1 MQYFVTG
8 ATGFIGKRLVKK
20 LLERKGSVVH
30 YLLRPE
36 SLGKAAALN
45 DYWGLT
51 ANEAA
56 NRAIPVAGDLTSN
69 KLGVGSADLKRL
81 KSQVQH
87 FYHLAAVYDLSADA
101 ESQTAVNI
109 DGTRNTVE
117 FAKAIDA
124 AHFHHVSSIAAAGL
138 YEGVFR
144 EDMFEEAENYEHPY
158 FLTKHESEKIVRREC
173 KIPWTVYRPAMVV
186 GDSSTGEMDKID
198 GPYYFFK
205 VIQRMRQL
213 LPPWMPSMGLEGGRV
228 NIVPVDFVVN
238 ALDHISH
245 SGAAPVALAPA
256 RKKAAAA
263 ATSLV
268 AAPASSIASK
278 CFHLVDPVGYRVGDV
293 LDIFS
298 RAAHA
303 PKMNIF
309 VNAALLG
316 FIPRSVKKSLMA
328 LAPVRRVR
336 NAVMTDLGLPE
347 DMLTFVNYPTRFD
360 SREMTA
366 ALKGS
371 GISCPNLKDYAWRL
385 WDYWERHLD
394 PDLHI
399 DRSLRGTVGGKV
411 VLITGGSSGIGLAT
425 AHKFAEAGAITVICG
440 RDQDKLDEACAE
452 AIAKGYE
459 FIAYSA
465 DIADMADCDRFVQ
478 QLIKDHGG
486 VDFLINNAGRSIR
499 RAVEASYDRF
509 HDFERT
515 MQLNY
520 FGCLRVTMGLLPG
533 MAAKKKGHV
542 VNISSIGVL
551 TNAPRFSAYV
561 ASKAALDAWTRCA
574 SSEFA
579 DVGIGFTTI
588 NMPLVR
594 TPMIAPTNLY
604 NNVPTLS
611 PEEAADMVAQA
622 CIFKPVRIATRLGVA
637 GEVMHALLP
646 RVAQIAMN
654 TSFRMFPDS
663 SAAKGAKPGEKA
675 PKAQAL
681 SAEAVAMQQ
690 MMRGIHF

>member
-30 YLLRPE
+30 FLLRQE
-36 SLGKAAALN
+36 SAAKVAELRR
-45 DYWGLT
+45 YWGVS
-51 ANEAA
+51 AA
-56 NRAIPVAGDLTSN
+56 RAVPVYGDLTSR
-69 KLGVGSADLKRL
+69 KLGISADDIKKLKGHID
-81 KSQVQH
+81 H
-87 FYHLAAVYDLSADA
+87 FHHLAAVYDLSADT
-101 ESQTAVNI
+101 ESQVAVNI
-109 DGTRNTVE
+109 EGTRNTVE

-124 AHFHHVSSIAAAGL
+124 GHFHHVSSIAAAGL

-144 EDMFEEAENYEHPY
+144 EDMFEEAEGLDHPY
-158 FLTKHESEKIVRREC
+158 FLTKHESEKIVRHDC
-173 KIPWTVYRPAMVV
+173 KMPWTVYRPAMVV
-186 GDSSTGEMDKID
+186 GDSTTGEMDKID

-205 VIQRMRQL
+205 LIQRMRQL
-213 LPPWMPSMGLEGGRV
+213 LPPWMPAVGLEGGRV

-238 ALDHISH
+238 AIHVISH
-245 SGAAPVALAPA
+245 QP
-256 RKKAAAA
+256 
-263 ATSLV
+263 
-268 AAPASSIASK
+268 SIGKK

-303 PKMNIF
+303 PRMNLF

-316 FIPRSVKKSLMA
+316 FIPKGIKKSLMA
-328 LAPVRRVR
+328 IAPVRRVR
-336 NAVMTDLGLPE
+336 NAVLKDLGLPE

-360 SREMTA
+360 CRETLA

-371 GISCPNLKDYAWRL
+371 GVQCPNLKDYAWRL

-394 PDLHI
+394 PELFI
-399 DRSLRGTVGGKV
+399 DRTLKGTVAGKV
-411 VLITGGSSGIGLAT
+411 VLVTGGSSGIGLAA
-425 AHKFAEAGAITVICG
+425 AHKFAEAGATTIICG
-440 RDQDKLDEACAE
+440 RDQDKLDAACQEARD
-452 AIAKGYE
+452 KGYE
-459 FIAYSA
+459 FIAYA
-465 DIADMADCDRFVQ
+465 TDIADMQDCDRFVQ
-478 QLIKDHGG
+478 QLIADHGG

-499 RAVEASYDRF
+499 RAIESSYDRF
-509 HDFERT
+509 HDYERT

-520 FGCLRVTMGLLPG
+520 FGCLRVTMGFLPG
-533 MAAKKKGHV
+533 MVEKRKGHV

-579 DVGIGFTTI
+579 DQGITFTTI

-594 TPMIAPTNLY
+594 TPMIAPTQIY

-611 PEEAADMVAQA
+611 PEEAADMIAQA
-622 CIFKPVRIATRLGVA
+622 CIFKPVRIATRLGTV
-637 GEVMHALLP
+637 GQVLHALVP

-663 SAAKGAKPGEKA
+663 TAAKGDKSGKP
-675 PKAQAL
+675 QL
-681 SAEAVAMQQ
+681 SAEAIALQQ

>member
-30 YLLRPE
+30 FLIRQESEGKVAGLR
-36 SLGKAAALN
+36 K
-45 DYWGLT
+45 YWG
-51 ANEAA
+51 AGAA
-56 NRAIPVAGDLTSN
+56 RVVPVFGDLTAK
-69 KLGVGSADLKRL
+69 KLGVSADAIKQI
-81 KSQVQH
+81 KGQIDH
-87 FYHLAAVYDLSADA
+87 FYHLAAVYDLVADEA
-101 ESQTAVNI
+101 SQIAVNI
-109 DGTRNTVE
+109 EGTRNTVE
-117 FAKAIDA
+117 LAAAIQA
-124 AHFHHVSSIAAAGL
+124 RHFHHVSSIAAAGL

-158 FLTKHESEKIVRREC
+158 FMTKHESEKIVRHEC
-173 KIPWTVYRPAMVV
+173 KLPWSVYRPAMVV

-205 VIQRMRQL
+205 LIQRMRQV
-213 LPPWMPSMGLEGGRV
+213 LPPWMPSVGLEGGRI

-238 ALDHISH
+238 ALDAISH
-245 SGAAPVALAPA
+245 QKGIT
-256 RKKAAAA
+256 K
-263 ATSLV
+263 
-268 AAPASSIASK
+268 K

-303 PKMNIF
+303 PKMNLFI
-309 VNAALLG
+309 NAALLG
-316 FIPRSVKKSLMA
+316 FIPRSVTKGLMA

-336 NAVMTDLGLPE
+336 QAIMKDLGLPE

-360 SREMTA
+360 CRDTLA
-366 ALKGS
+366 ALKGT
-371 GISCPNLKDYAWRL
+371 GVACPNLKDYAWRL

-394 PDLHI
+394 PALHI
-399 DRSLRGTVGGKV
+399 DHTLRGTVAGKV

-440 RDQDKLDEACAE
+440 RDVDKLEEACKE
-452 AIAKGYE
+452 AKAKGYS
-459 FIAYSA
+459 FIAYPA
-465 DIADMADCDRFVQ
+465 DIADMADCDRFIK
-478 QLIKDHGG
+478 QLIDDHGG

-499 RAVEASYDRF
+499 RAIESSYDRF

-533 MAAKKKGHV
+533 MVAKHKGHV

-561 ASKAALDAWTRCA
+561 ASKAALEAWARCA

-579 DVGIGFTTI
+579 DQGVSFTTI

-594 TPMIAPTNLY
+594 TPMIAPTGLY
-604 NNVPTLS
+604 NNVPTLA
-611 PEEAADMVAQA
+611 PEEAADMVAEA
-622 CIFKPVRIATRLGVA
+622 CIFKPVRIATRLGITGQVL
-637 GEVMHALLP
+637 HAVLP

-654 TSFRMFPDS
+654 TAFRMFPDS
-663 SAAKGAKPGEKA
+663 GAAKGAKPGDKVV
-675 PKAQAL
+675 KQHL
-681 SAEAVAMQQ
+681 SPEAVAMQQ

>member
-20 LLERKGSVVH
+20 LLERKGSVV
-30 YLLRPE
+30 YFLIRKESANKVAGLRE
-36 SLGKAAALN
+36 FWGVSAA
-45 DYWGLT
+45 
-51 ANEAA
+51 
-56 NRAIPVAGDLTSN
+56 RVVPVHGDLTA
-69 KLGVGSADLKRL
+69 KRLGVSAEEIKKLKG
-81 KSQVQH
+81 QIDH
-87 FYHLAAVYDLSADA
+87 FYHLAAVYDLGADE
-101 ESQTAVNI
+101 ESQVAVNI
-109 DGTRNTVE
+109 DGTRHTVE

-124 AHFHHVSSIAAAGL
+124 GHFHHVSSIAAAGL

-144 EDMFEEAENYEHPY
+144 EDMFEEAENYDHPY
-158 FLTKHESEKIVRREC
+158 FMTKHESEKIVRQEC
-173 KIPWTVYRPAMVV
+173 KGKWSVYRPAMVV
-186 GDSSTGEMDKID
+186 GDSTTGEMDKID

-205 VIQRMRQL
+205 LIQRMRQL
-213 LPPWMPSMGLEGGRV
+213 LPPWMPAVGLEGGRI

-238 ALDHISH
+238 ALDVISH
-245 SGAAPVALAPA
+245 
-256 RKKAAAA
+256 K
-263 ATSLV
+263 TD
-268 AAPASSIASK
+268 IAKK

-298 RAAHA
+298 KAAHA
-303 PKMNIF
+303 PKMNLFI
-309 VNAALLG
+309 NAALLG
-316 FIPRSVKKSLMA
+316 FIPKSVKKGLMA
-328 LAPVRRVR
+328 LAPVRRIR
-336 NAVMTDLGLPE
+336 NAVLKDLGLPE
-347 DMLTFVNYPTRFD
+347 DMLAFVNYPTRFD
-360 SREMTA
+360 CRDTLA

-371 GISCPNLKDYAWRL
+371 GVTCPNLKDYAWRL

-399 DRSLRGTVGGKV
+399 DRSLKGTAGGKV
-411 VLITGGSSGIGLAT
+411 VLVTGGSSGIGLAA
-425 AHKFAEAGAITVICG
+425 AHKFAEAGATTIICG

-452 AIAKGYE
+452 AKAKGYQ
-459 FIAYSA
+459 FVAYAA
-465 DIADMADCDRFVQ
+465 DIADMADCDRFTK
-478 QLIKDHGG
+478 LLNDNHGG

-499 RAVEASYDRF
+499 RAIESSYDRF

-533 MAAKKKGHV
+533 MVGKKRGHV

-574 SSEFA
+574 SSEYA
-579 DVGIGFTTI
+579 DQGITFTTI

-594 TPMIAPTNLY
+594 TPMIAPTKMY
-604 NNVPTLS
+604 DNVPTLS
-611 PEEAADMVAQA
+611 PEEAADLIAQA
-622 CIFKPVRIATRLGVA
+622 CIFKPVRIATRLGIA
-637 GEVMHALLP
+637 GQVMHALVP

-663 SAAKGAKPGEKA
+663 SAAKGEKGGKP
-675 PKAQAL
+675 QL

-690 MMRGIHF
+690 MMQGIHF

>member
-20 LLERKGSVVH
+20 LLERKGAVVH
-30 YLLRPE
+30 FLLRKE
-36 SLGKAAALN
+36 SEGKVAELR
-45 DYWGLT
+45 DYWG
-51 ANEAA
+51 ASAA
-56 NRAIPVAGDLTSN
+56 RAVPVFGDLTAK
-69 KLGVGSADLKRL
+69 KLGISSEDVKQLKGRID
-81 KSQVQH
+81 H
-87 FYHLAAVYDLSADA
+87 FYHLAAVYDLSADE
-101 ESQTAVNI
+101 ESQIAVNI
-109 DGTRNTVE
+109 EGTRNTVE
-117 FAKAIDA
+117 LAKAIDA
-124 AHFHHVSSIAAAGL
+124 GHFHHVSSIAAAGL

-144 EDMFEEAENYEHPY
+144 EDMFDEAENYDHPY
-158 FLTKHESEKIVRREC
+158 FMTKHESEKIVRKEC
-173 KIPWTVYRPAMVV
+173 KVPWSVYRPAMVV
-186 GDSSTGEMDKID
+186 GDSTTGEMDKID

-205 VIQRMRQL
+205 LIQRMRQL
-213 LPPWMPSMGLEGGRV
+213 LPPWMPSVGLEGGRV

-245 SGAAPVALAPA
+245 KEGITK
-256 RKKAAAA
+256 R
-263 ATSLV
+263 
-268 AAPASSIASK
+268 

-298 RAAHA
+298 KAAHA
-303 PKMNIF
+303 PKMNLF

-316 FIPRSVKKSLMA
+316 FIPKSVKKGLMA
-328 LAPVRRVR
+328 LAPVRRIR
-336 NAVMTDLGLPE
+336 NAVLKDLGLPE

-360 SREMTA
+360 CRDTLAM
-366 ALKGS
+366 LKGS
-371 GISCPNLKDYAWRL
+371 GIACPNLRDYAWRL

-394 PDLHI
+394 PELHI

-411 VLITGGSSGIGLAT
+411 VLVTGGSSGIGLAA

-440 RDQDKLDEACAE
+440 RDQDKLDEACKE
-452 AIAKGYE
+452 AKAKGYE
-459 FIAYSA
+459 FIAYAA

-478 QLIKDHGG
+478 LLVENHGG

-499 RAVEASYDRF
+499 RAIESSYDRF
-509 HDFERT
+509 HDYERT

-533 MAAKKKGHV
+533 MVAKRRGHV

-574 SSEFA
+574 SSEFS
-579 DVGIGFTTI
+579 DQGITFTTI

-594 TPMIAPTNLY
+594 TPMIAPTKIY
-604 NNVPTLS
+604 NNVPTLA
-611 PEEAADMVAQA
+611 PEEAADMIAQA
-622 CIFKPVRIATRLGVA
+622 CIFKPVRVATRLGIT
-637 GEVMHALLP
+637 GQLLHALVP
-646 RVAQIAMN
+646 RVAQIVMN

-663 SAAKGAKPGEKA
+663 SAAKGDKSIKS
-675 PKAQAL
+675 QL
-681 SAEAVAMQQ
+681 SPEAIAMQQ

>member
-20 LLERKGSVVH
+20 LLERKGAVVH
-30 YLLRPE
+30 FLIRKESADKVADLR
-36 SLGKAAALN
+36 SF
-45 DYWGLT
+45 WGVGP
-51 ANEAA
+51 A
-56 NRAIPVAGDLTSN
+56 RAVPVFGDLTAK
-69 KLGVGSADLKRL
+69 KLGVASEDVKKLKG
-81 KSQVQH
+81 QIDH
-87 FYHLAAVYDLSADA
+87 FYHLAAVYDLAAD
-101 ESQTAVNI
+101 EETQVAVNI
-109 DGTRNTVE
+109 EGTRNTVDL
-117 FAKAIDA
+117 AKAIDA
-124 AHFHHVSSIAAAGL
+124 GHFHHVSSIAAAGL

-144 EDMFEEAENYEHPY
+144 EDMFDEAEGLDHPY
-158 FLTKHESEKIVRREC
+158 FQTKHESEKIVRHDC
-173 KIPWTVYRPAMVV
+173 KVPWTVYRPAMVV
-186 GDSSTGEMDKID
+186 GDSQTGEMDKID

-205 VIQRMRQL
+205 LIQRLRQL
-213 LPPWMPSMGLEGGRV
+213 LPPWMPTVGLEGGRV

-238 ALDHISH
+238 ALNVISH
-245 SGAAPVALAPA
+245 QKDIG
-256 RKKAAAA
+256 K
-263 ATSLV
+263 
-268 AAPASSIASK
+268 K

-303 PKMNIF
+303 PRMNLF

-316 FIPRSVKKSLMA
+316 FIPKSVKKSLMA

-336 NAVMTDLGLPE
+336 NAVMKDLGLPE

-360 SREMTA
+360 CRETLA

-371 GISCPNLKDYAWRL
+371 GVSCPNLKDYAWRL

-394 PDLHI
+394 PELFI
-399 DRSLRGTVGGKV
+399 DRTLKGTVAGKV
-411 VLITGGSSGIGLAT
+411 VLITGGSSGIGLAA
-425 AHKFAEAGAITVICG
+425 AHKFAEAGATTIICG

-452 AIAKGYE
+452 AKAKGYQ

-478 QLIKDHGG
+478 LLIDNHGG

-499 RAVEASYDRF
+499 RAIESSYDRF
-509 HDFERT
+509 HDYERT

-533 MAAKKKGHV
+533 MVEKRKGHV

-579 DVGIGFTTI
+579 DQGITFTTI

-594 TPMIAPTNLY
+594 TPMIAPTKIY
-604 NNVPTLS
+604 NNVPTLA
-611 PEEAADMVAQA
+611 PEEAADMIAQA
-622 CIFKPVRIATRLGVA
+622 CIFKPVRIATRLGIT
-637 GEVMHALLP
+637 GQLLHALVP
-646 RVAQIAMN
+646 RVAQITMN

-663 SAAKGAKPGEKA
+663 TAAKGSKDAKP
-675 PKAQAL
+675 QL
-681 SAEAVAMQQ
+681 SAEAVALQQ